1 MYAIF
6 ISPLFDIETLTC
18 YADDKFPVVFGKDR
32 AVLAAR
38 MKAKLEAILL
48 WLTKSGMVVNESKT
62 GLCVFYKHDCTPL
75 VIELNGKFLISQS
88 TINVLGVIFDSKL
101 QWAPQVSHCVTKS
114 LNALNAIKLI
124 KRFFKR
130 DELLQ
135 LVTSNFY
142 SILYYNSEI
151 WHLPNLNNSLK
162 SKLISASARALKVCM
177 YYPDPMMSF
186 ERIHAIN
193 KRATPNAIM
202 NYNLGIQLYKL
213 YNTREHS
220 LEWLHLNQNQIL
232 TSRQTRFQIL
242 RSNSLRIGLNALA
255 NRLANINGKI
265 ELTWLNLSYESFK
278 IKCKRLFIQN

>member
-1 MYAIF
+1 M
-6 ISPLFDIETLTC
+6 L
-18 YADDKFPVVFGKDR
+18 
-32 AVLAAR
+32 
-38 MKAKLEAILL
+38 
-48 WLTKSGMVVNESKT
+48 
-62 GLCVFYKHDCTPL
+62 
-75 VIELNGKFLISQS
+75 
-88 TINVLGVIFDSKL
+88 
-101 QWAPQVSHCVTKS
+101 
-114 LNALNAIKLI
+114 KLI

>member
-1 MYAIF
+1 
-6 ISPLFDIETLTC
+6 
-18 YADDKFPVVFGKDR
+18 
-32 AVLAAR
+32 
-38 MKAKLEAILL
+38 
-48 WLTKSGMVVNESKT
+48 
-62 GLCVFYKHDCTPL
+62 
-75 VIELNGKFLISQS
+75 
-88 TINVLGVIFDSKL
+88 
-101 QWAPQVSHCVTKS
+101 
-114 LNALNAIKLI
+114 
-124 KRFFKR
+124 
-130 DELLQ
+130 
-135 LVTSNFY
+135 
-142 SILYYNSEI
+142 
-151 WHLPNLNNSLK
+151 
-162 SKLISASARALKVCM
+162 M

-213 YNTREHS
+213 YNTKEHS